1 MTARHHQKQAR
12 MSQTSEPQTFWDH
25 LEVLRF
31 SLLKILAASV
41 AVGTLAFCMKETL
54 FGVVLAPSRSA
65 FVTYRLLGAEPFSI
79 RLINTGL
86 TEQFIIHIKVAFAA
100 GLLIALPYIVYVL
113 FSFVSP
119 ALYDRERRLSVRLCV
134 GAYTMFAIGTLVNYF
149 VIFPLSVRFLGT
161 YQVSADIQN
170 MLTVSSYVDTL
181 LMMTLV
187 FGIVFEIPVVCWL
200 LARAGMLRAEWMSR
214 YRRHAI
220 VAILAVAAVITP
232 TADMFTLV
240 IVALPV
246 LALYEI
252 SILIVRAG

>member
-1 MTARHHQKQAR
+1 

-31 SLLKILAASV
+31 SLLKILAVSMV
-41 AVGTLAFCMKETL
+41 MGLLAFCMKETL
-54 FGVVLAPSRSA
+54 FGVVLAPSRST
-65 FVTYRLLGAEPFSI
+65 FVAYRLLGAEPFSI

-86 TEQFIIHIKVAFAA
+86 TEQFIIHIKVALAA

-119 ALYDRERRLSVRLCV
+119 ALYDHERRLSVRLCV

-149 VIFPLSVRFLGT
+149 MIFPLSVRFLGT

-200 LARAGMLRAEWMSR
+200 LSRAGMLRAEWMSR

-240 IVALPV
+240 IVALPIW
-246 LALYEI
+246 ALYEI
-252 SILIVRAG
+252 SILIVRVG